1 MRKHAPFPCLIFF
14 RYHLISFCRFRGFP
28 VFRSELVQ
36 VPHRLPKLLRR
47 SFFVPSRI
55 KNQIINLKN
64 PVFPQFF
71 DGFVDVST
79 AIINSN
85 NREREQTHPPT
96 PDSPR
101 IGELKGERRER

>member
-1 MRKHAPFPCLIFF
+1 MNLS
-14 RYHLISFCRFRGFP
+14 RYHTGCRSFFGG
-28 VFRSELVQ
+28 L
-36 VPHRLPKLLRR
+36 
-47 SFFVPSRI
+47 FFVPSRI